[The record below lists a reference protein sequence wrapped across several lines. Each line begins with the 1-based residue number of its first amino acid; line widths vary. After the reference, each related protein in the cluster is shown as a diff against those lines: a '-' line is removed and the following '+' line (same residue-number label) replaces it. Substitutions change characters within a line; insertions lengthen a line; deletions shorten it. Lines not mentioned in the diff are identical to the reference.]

1 MADNVLL
8 QWLLVLLVIIDA
20 SCWEVIVMTAETHSP
35 SKLLL
40 LPWVTWLNSMKK
52 LGQLHGDSLFII
64 PRFILYFTT
73 FHVCIY
79 HVYTNLMWCYNLN
92 YQKLLKAIW
101 ILNLYKFLSGLNV
114 KLGRCWVEFLP
125 TFCDVSVMKLDDD
138 AVTGKYFARKWLK
151 IH

>member
-1 MADNVLL
+1 MVVGALSDNWCELL
-8 QWLLVLLVIIDA
+8 GSNCNDSRNSFPIKA
-20 SCWEVIVMTAETHSP
+20 TTATVSELTEFNEETGTI
-35 SKLLL
+35 
-40 LPWVTWLNSMKK
+40 TWWQPIYYTKV
-52 LGQLHGDSLFII
+52 
-64 PRFILYFTT
+64 FILYFTT

-125 TFCDVSVMKLDDD
+125 TFCDVSVMKLDD
-138 AVTGKYFARKWLK
+138 AVIGKYFARKWLK